1 MHLFLNPSK
10 NQTTYFSILFAAYPV
25 SFIAGNMIIN
35 INTILIILSAFFI
48 FKINNFS
55 LKFFIE
61 DKLIFLFFILVFFSS
76 VSADFFFYTN
86 KLFHETSHGL
96 GYLTTSIKSL
106 FFLKYLFLYISIK
119 ILVENKV
126 LNLKYF
132 FISCAICSLFV
143 SIDIIIQLV
152 FGKDVFG
159 YEIIEG
165 SRKLGGPFGEE
176 LIAGGYI
183 QRFSL
188 FTFFVLP
195 IFFNLEK
202 IKKIIF
208 FSLPILFIL
217 FSISLILAGNRMH
230 LILFL
235 MIVFLIFIT
244 HKQLRKFFLH
254 FTLIFVV
261 VFTLLFNFNS
271 EIKKNFRNFYFS
283 VTSMISLSLD
293 EDKKPIPF
301 SHFQEFNTF
310 YETWLMH
317 KYIGGGIKNFRYF
330 CHARPVKNDQK
341 HYACN
346 MHPHNYYL
354 EILTETGVFG
364 LVIILGIFI
373 ITFYKTFYKKY
384 ITRSSLKENKLII
397 PFIFLFI
404 AEIFPIKST
413 GSFFT
418 TGNTTYIFLILAIL
432 LTLTRNDNSIEN
444 KP

>member
-10 NQTTYFSILFAAYPV
+10 NQTTYFSILFAAFPV

-35 INTILIILSAFFI
+35 INTILIILSTFFI

-143 SIDIIIQLV
+143 SIDIIIQLI

-208 FSLPILFIL
+208 FSFPILFVL

-244 HKQLRKFFLH
+244 HKQLRKFFSP
-254 FTLIFVV
+254 FY
-261 VFTLLFNFNS
+261 FNFCS
-271 EIKKNFRNFYFS
+271 CFY
-283 VTSMISLSLD
+283 
-293 EDKKPIPF
+293 
-301 SHFQEFNTF
+301 
-310 YETWLMH
+310 
-317 KYIGGGIKNFRYF
+317 
-330 CHARPVKNDQK
+330 
-341 HYACN
+341 
-346 MHPHNYYL
+346 
-354 EILTETGVFG
+354 
-364 LVIILGIFI
+364 
-373 ITFYKTFYKKY
+373 
-384 ITRSSLKENKLII
+384 SS
-397 PFIFLFI
+397 F
-404 AEIFPIKST
+404 
-413 GSFFT
+413 
-418 TGNTTYIFLILAIL
+418 
-432 LTLTRNDNSIEN
+432 
-444 KP
+444 